1 LKLHLAEFFTDL
13 LSRPSIYLPGTT
25 PIFSNT
31 AFQLLAYALE
41 VMQGKPFSELFH
53 NLTTQ
58 LSMLSSS
65 LSTPKDTT
73 GAIIPTDVETSGWS
87 TDYGDESP

>member
-1 LKLHLAEFFTDL
+1 
-13 LSRPSIYLPGTT
+13 
-25 PIFSNT
+25 
-31 AFQLLAYALE
+31 
-41 VMQGKPFSELFH
+41 MQGKPFSELFH

-73 GAIIPTDVETSGWS
+73 GAIIPTDLETSGWS